1 MLASRSGNGYCVPCA
16 HPVDEVPLV
25 PVSCPPE
32 EFFQIR
38 SAYAR
43 AVREYNE
50 YMREWSSHVAPGSG
64 PGSLRF
70 VREKREDPTE
80 VDHLLVPLPRSRTT
94 KSRGTGRPP
103 GRPQK
108 LTTEDVK
115 KLRRWAKTP
124 GFTTKML
131 AERFKT
137 HPRTI
142 RHYLK
147 RLGLKLK
154 KQPARRARR
163 S

>member
-1 MLASRSGNGYCVPCA
+1 MPCA
-16 HPVDEVPLV
+16 HPIDDVPLV

-38 SAYAR
+38 SAYER

-50 YMREWSSHVAPGSG
+50 HIRKWSFHVAPGSG

-70 VREKREDPTE
+70 VREKLEDPTE
-80 VDHLLVPLPRSRTT
+80 VDHLLVPLPRSSIT
-94 KSRGTGRPP
+94 KSRRTGRAP
-103 GRPQK
+103 GRPRK
-108 LTTEDVK
+108 LTADDVK
-115 KLRRWAKTP
+115 KLRRWAETP
-124 GFTTKML
+124 GFTAKML
-131 AERFKT
+131 AERFET

-154 KQPARRARR
+154 KRPARRPRR